1 MVRGTFANAHL
12 KNSMV
17 YPDQGGLTRY
27 FSIHSNSTAN
37 VPIYDASQKYIK
49 ENTPLVVFAGKEYC
63 TGSSRDWAA
72 KGCLLLNIKAVIA
85 ESFERIHRSN
95 LTMMGIL
102 PLQLI
107 ENVTVNELQL
117 KGDEIVHIDWG
128 SCLSPGQALKL
139 IIQGRTNEK
148 KILSVIAR
156 IDNER
161 ELNYFLAGGVL
172 NYVTAQYVGSG
183 CD

>member
-1 MVRGTFANAHL
+1 MRV
-12 KNSMV
+12 
-17 YPDQGGLTRY
+17 
-27 FSIHSNSTAN
+27 ST
-37 VPIYDASQKYIK
+37 
-49 ENTPLVVFAGKEYC
+49 
-63 TGSSRDWAA
+63 
-72 KGCLLLNIKAVIA
+72 GCLLLNIKAVIA